1 MLLLARR
8 LNESFRIGDVL
19 VKVVGFRGRQ
29 VVLGIEAPRE
39 VDIVR
44 GELEGVNKRVN
55 EPVNESVNKPV
66 NKRVN
71 RVFTEGE
78 DEVHGI

>member
-29 VVLGIEAPRE
+29 VVLGIEAPGD

-44 GELEGVNKRVN
+44 GELEGVNK
-55 EPVNESVNKPV
+55 PVH
-66 NKRVN
+66 
-71 RVFTEGE
+71 RVFTDGE

>member
-8 LNESFRIGDVL
+8 LTQSVRIGGDVV

-44 GELEGVNKRVN
+44 CELEEVEDGG
-55 EPVNESVNKPV
+55 
-66 NKRVN
+66 
-71 RVFTEGE
+71 GE
-78 DEVHGI
+78 EEA

>member
-1 MLLLARR
+1 MLLMGRN
-8 LNESFRIGDVL
+8 LNQSVRIGDV
-19 VKVVGFRGRQ
+19 VVRVLKFRGRQ
-29 VVLGIEAPRE
+29 VVLGIEAPGD

-44 GELEGVNKRVN
+44 CELEGVNK
-55 EPVNESVNKPV
+55 PVNESV

-71 RVFTEGE
+71 RVFTDGE

>member
-44 GELEGVNKRVN
+44 GELEGVNK
-55 EPVNESVNKPV
+55 PV

-71 RVFTEGE
+71 E
-78 DEVHGI
+78 

>member
-29 VVLGIEAPRE
+29 VVLGIEAPGD

-44 GELEGVNKRVN
+44 GELEGVNK
-55 EPVNESVNKPV
+55 PV

-71 RVFTEGE
+71 G
-78 DEVHGI
+78 

>member
-1 MLLLARR
+1 MLLLGRN
-8 LNESFRIGDVL
+8 LNQSIRIGDV
-19 VKVVGFRGRQ
+19 VVRVLKFRGRQ

-44 GELEGVNKRVN
+44 CELEEVNKRVN
-55 EPVNESVNKPV
+55 ESV

-71 RVFTEGE
+71 RVFTDGE

>member
-1 MLLLARR
+1 MLLLGRN
-8 LNESFRIGDVL
+8 LNQSVRIGDV
-19 VKVVGFRGRQ
+19 VVRVLKFRGRQ
-29 VVLGIEAPRE
+29 VVLGIEAPGD

-55 EPVNESVNKPV
+55 G
-66 NKRVN
+66 
-71 RVFTEGE
+71 VFTDGE

>member
-44 GELEGVNKRVN
+44 GELEGVNK
-55 EPVNESVNKPV
+55 PV

-71 RVFTEGE
+71 G
-78 DEVHGI
+78 

>member
-8 LNESFRIGDVL
+8 LNESFRIGGDV
-19 VKVVGFRGRQ
+19 VVRVVGFRGRQ

-44 GELEGVNKRVN
+44 GELEGVNK
-55 EPVNESVNKPV
+55 PV

-71 RVFTEGE
+71 G
-78 DEVHGI
+78 

>member
-1 MLLLARR
+1 MLLLGRN
-8 LNESFRIGDVL
+8 LNQSVRIGDV
-19 VKVVGFRGRQ
+19 VVRVLKFRGRQ
-29 VVLGIEAPRE
+29 VVLGIEAPGE

-44 GELEGVNKRVN
+44 GELEGVNKT
-55 EPVNESVNKPV
+55 V

-71 RVFTEGE
+71 RVFTDGE